1 MPPTSKRQVFATS
14 LAPRG
19 PGAERLR
26 HPAERIAYPR
36 SGEGGQGLEK
46 AGGWQQCSTLPG
58 PPKLLPTQSSSL
70 HLNGGQMCINIY
82 SELPGN
88 LDEA

>member
-1 MPPTSKRQVFATS
+1 MTCPRSHGRYRGAEIQTRAPTSKRQVFATS
-14 LAPRG
+14 RAPRG

-46 AGGWQQCSTLPG
+46 AGGWRRCSTLPG
-58 PPKLLPTQSSSL
+58 RRNCCQRKAPRYT
-70 HLNGGQMCINIY
+70 
-82 SELPGN
+82 
-88 LDEA
+88 